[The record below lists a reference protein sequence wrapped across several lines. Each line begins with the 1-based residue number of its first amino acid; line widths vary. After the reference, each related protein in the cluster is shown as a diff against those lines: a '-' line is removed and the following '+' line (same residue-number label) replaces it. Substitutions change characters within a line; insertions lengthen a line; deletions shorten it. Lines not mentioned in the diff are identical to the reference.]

1 MRESLSSNNK
11 AGDIMKIIKIKDLK
25 VGKKL
30 ILSYGIII
38 FLYVVTV
45 VTSIL
50 GISETSN
57 TMDTFYEQ
65 AFEVTYT
72 AAEMKA
78 AIQGVGRNML
88 DVLTGG
94 ISEEQRM
101 FKLEECENYIQL
113 IDDGDQ
119 YLQDRIK
126 ETELLETL
134 ADALEDVRPYR
145 TQLMQL
151 LNERKYETALD
162 VYNTGYEP
170 NAQKARDTLQ
180 AVTDYTVVLARECIE
195 SGHEV
200 KEKVISF
207 LLMLAGVCLLITIL
221 LCTLI
226 TKSIITPVSEIS
238 QAAEELSRGNLEVD
252 LPYESKDELG
262 DLASSV
268 RETVT
273 ALRSYVAEMEN
284 GLHAIG
290 NGKLNYQTQ
299 VEFKG
304 NFVALADSMNQIT
317 KLLGHA
323 ILKITN
329 AAEQVAG
336 GAEQMAGGAQILSQG
351 AVEQAGSMEEL
362 AANINEISDS
372 VRTNAADSVNA
383 KEKVLNTSQ
392 LITENSHE
400 MEVLMKAIKEIRDN
414 SKSIGG
420 LVKEI
425 EDIAFQTNI
434 LALNASV
441 EAARAGDAG
450 KGFSV
455 VANEIRHLSVKT
467 TEASRV
473 MANLAEQTTEKILGG
488 EIAANRTA
496 QALSKVIDSTQEI
509 ISVASRISDASV
521 RQADS
526 IIQIRQSIEQVSDIV
541 QGNSAT
547 AEESAAASE
556 ELSAQ
561 AQVLMTLVEEFE
573 LS

>member
-1 MRESLSSNNK
+1 
-11 AGDIMKIIKIKDLK
+11 MKIVKIKDLK

-30 ILSYGIII
+30 IMSYSIII
-38 FLYVVTV
+38 LLYVVTIF
-45 VTSIL
+45 TSIL
-50 GISETSN
+50 GISKASN

-65 AFEVTYT
+65 SFEVTYT
-72 AAEMKA
+72 ASNMRA
-78 AIQGVGRNML
+78 AIQGIGRNIL
-88 DVLTGG
+88 DILTGG
-94 ISEEQRM
+94 ISDAQCQQ
-101 FKLEECENYIQL
+101 KLEECQQFIQVMENGTPFLRERIQDSAL
-113 IDDGDQ
+113 V
-119 YLQDRIK
+119 
-126 ETELLETL
+126 EELES
-134 ADALEDVRPYR
+134 ALEDVRPAR
-145 TQLMQL
+145 TELLQL
-151 LNERKYETALD
+151 LSDKNYETALD
-162 VYNTGYEP
+162 VYNTEYEP
-170 NAQKARDTLQ
+170 NAMRARNTLQ
-180 AVTDYTVVLARECIE
+180 DITDYTVRLAQEYID

-200 KEKVISF
+200 KENVIT
-207 LLMLAGVCLLITIL
+207 LLLILAAACLLITIL
-221 LCTLI
+221 LCIKI
-226 TKSIITPVSEIS
+226 TKSITTPVSAIS
-238 QAAEELSRGNLEVD
+238 QAAKELSNGNLDVM
-252 LPYESKDELG
+252 LPYESMDELG
-262 DLASSV
+262 DLAHSV
-268 RETVT
+268 RETAA
-273 ALRSYVAEMEN
+273 ALRAYVQEMEN

-299 VEFKG
+299 IEFRG

-317 KLLGHA
+317 QLLSHA
-323 ILKITN
+323 ILKIAN

-336 GAEQMAGGAQILSQG
+336 GSEQMAGGAQILSQG

-383 KEKVLNTSQ
+383 KERVNLASQ
-392 LITENSHE
+392 LVAENNQE
-400 MEVLMKAIKEIRDN
+400 MEALMKAIKEIREN
-414 SKSIGG
+414 SKSIGS

-455 VANEIRHLSVKT
+455 VANEVRHLSVKT
-467 TEASRV
+467 TETSRL
-473 MANLAEQTTEKILGG
+473 MANLAEQTTQKIQSG

-496 QALSKVIDSTQEI
+496 ESLSKVIDSTQEI
-509 ISVASRISDASV
+509 IQVVSRISDASV

-526 IIQIRQSIEQVSDIV
+526 IVQIRQSIEQVSDIV

-561 AQVLMTLVEEFE
+561 AQVLMSLVEEFE